1 MMPTAPGSPSLPG
14 VSISQLES
22 VVEKIEHG
30 LDDLVNAA
38 NAFIQHAESATGWIP
53 IIGDAI
59 KSMLERFK
67 SLVVEFID
75 KVISVVKQSHAPIVM
90 WHAGQVWSTI
100 GGQAGTVAQALN
112 RLGADSS
119 EWGGIAGGKYSTGV
133 SGQYP
138 AVSAYQS
145 KANAVA
151 SACNG
156 TAQAGIGFYIG
167 VAGLIVSC
175 TLAIWSGPIAVIGA
189 LASFAWALLN
199 LHAADSTQARN
210 FEIAAQPVGAFDG
223 TSSVGSIG
231 GWPQAVAS

>member
-1 MMPTAPGSPSLPG
+1 
-14 VSISQLES
+14 
-22 VVEKIEHG
+22 
-30 LDDLVNAA
+30 
-38 NAFIQHAESATGWIP
+38 
-53 IIGDAI
+53 
-59 KSMLERFK
+59 MLERFK

-145 KANAVA
+145 KASAVA